1 MSYRYDGYARLRAK
15 LELSDKR
22 LVSIADFAGDPAR
35 FPRGAKVRFEFLFT
49 FNGEIVDMSALDAP
63 RLRILS
69 DSDPDSALAID
80 STNATTVTVKGD
92 VTEAQWDTG
101 DPAMCHCS
109 FAFSSVYTAEGVFT
123 GTLADGEVDHWF
135 LISAGAGAD
144 FIACGLIKSFDAG
157 YNPAAGTPPSV
168 GSGASLA
175 DIEALLNLR
184 FANVVK
190 FSGNPAGKTIELT
203 SPSGAYVIKLGTDDS
218 GDIYTPTQVTT

>member
-22 LVSIADFAGDPAR
+22 LVSLTDFAGDPAR

-49 FNGEIVDMSALDAP
+49 FNGEVVDMSALDAP

-80 STNATTVTVKGD
+80 SNNAALITTKGD
-92 VTEAQWDTG
+92 VTEAQWETG

-157 YNPAAGTPPSV
+157 YNPAAGTPPV
-168 GSGASLA
+168 TGTGATLA
-175 DIEALLNLR
+175 DIETILNGRL
-184 FANVVK
+184 ANFVK
-190 FSGNPAGKTIELT
+190 FSGNEPGKTVELL
-203 SPSGAYVIKLGTDDS
+203 SPSGAFKVKLGTDDE
-218 GDIYTPTQVTT
+218 GNLITPTQVTT